1 MISPAAPLLDDA
13 MAPLRPWLDDPA
25 SEDLAVN
32 LPDEAWIYQRG
43 GWTKHS
49 VPLDYDAIEE
59 IVTLSGSLRQQEVG
73 AHAPLLD
80 TYLHTRERL
89 SVCFPPTV
97 EAGTISLTIRRPS
110 SRLPLFSEIN
120 ERYQTDS
127 WHEWEKS
134 TVGRDEIELL
144 ELFDRGDIEGFLRA
158 AVRNRLGMIMAGETG
173 AGKTTFSNMLASEI
187 DHSERVITIEDAIE
201 FVVPQPNCV
210 RLLYSQD
217 GQGGTHT
224 GLGNLIKAGLRM
236 RPNRLIIQEIRETE
250 AAWLFVHHT
259 PAHRGSITT
268 IHGDDAPS
276 AARRLFGYCKGSEVG
291 GRFDDRSLIQ
301 TLADAVDVIVPM
313 KRNGEKVAIGKVWY
327 AGDRRRHGES
337 LADLLS

>member
-1 MISPAAPLLDDA
+1 MTSPAAPLLDFA
-13 MAPLRPWLDDPA
+13 MEPLRPWLDDVA
-25 SEDLAVN
+25 TEDIAVQKPN
-32 LPDEAWIYQRG
+32 EAWIYQRG
-43 GWTKHS
+43 GWARHD
-49 VPLDYDAIEE
+49 VALDLDAIEE
-59 IVTLSGSLRQQEVG
+59 IATLAGSLRQQEVD

-80 TYLHTRERL
+80 TYLPNRERL
-89 SVCFPPTV
+89 HACLPPTV
-97 EAGTISLTIRRPS
+97 EAGGISLTIRRPS
-110 SRLPLFSEIN
+110 SRLPLFSEIS
-120 ERYQTDS
+120 ERYQTDN
-127 WHEWEKS
+127 WHEWEKR
-134 TVGRDEIELL
+134 TLGRDEVELL
-144 ELFDRGDIEGFLRA
+144 DLFDRGEFEEFLKA
-158 AVRNRLGMIMAGETG
+158 AVRARLGMIMAGETG
-173 AGKTTFSNMLASEI
+173 SGKTTFSNMLASEI

-217 GQGGTHT
+217 GQGGEHI
-224 GLGNLIKAGLRM
+224 GLGHLIKAGLRM
-236 RPNRLIIQEIRETE
+236 RPNRLIIQEIREPE

-276 AARRLFGYCKGSEVG
+276 AARRLFGYCKGSEIG

-301 TLADAVDVIVPM
+301 TLADAVDVIVPL
-313 KRNGEKVAIGKVWY
+313 KRNGEKVAIGKVWF